1 MEKDFAEKR
10 FTEKEFIAFL
20 DEFEAKAIPLQIEMA
35 NARWLSQTTGRPED
49 LEKSGELSANYMKK
63 MSDPDA
69 FRKIV
74 GFREAATVQESLAAR
89 QLDMLYRNF
98 LRNQIDGQT
107 INELVQRQT
116 EISGDFVNFR
126 TELNGEKVSDN
137 VILDI
142 LGEETDNTVR
152 QQAWESSKKIG
163 VLVADKVIALVK
175 LRNRIARQL
184 GFSNFYCMSLTL
196 SELDVPEVFG
206 IFDKFKKL
214 SDGPFADVKKNLDRQ
229 LAQRFGVD
237 IAELRPW
244 HYSDPFFQEAPKTN
258 HVDLDSYYRGRN
270 LEELAVKYYDGIGL
284 EVRDILKRSDLYERE
299 GKCQHAFCM
308 DVDRQ
313 GDIRILAN
321 LRPDAKWM
329 TTLLHELGHAVYDK
343 YVDASLPHRLR
354 TTAHTLTTEAVAQL
368 NGRMSQDAVFL
379 HEIVGL
385 ERDEAE
391 ALAGELRQNLQ
402 LAQLI
407 FARWGMTVA
416 YFERS
421 MYSNPD
427 QDLNRLWWDLVEE
440 MQLLTRPEGR
450 NHQPDWAAKIHL
462 ANFPAYYQ
470 NYVLGEM
477 TASQLWAHLT
487 TKVVHA
493 PSIVGQLAT
502 GKFLIEQVFRPGAR
516 YHWNEMLQRA
526 TGEKLNPAHYL
537 KQFVG

>member
-1 MEKDFAEKR
+1 MEKGV
-10 FTEKEFIAFL
+10 TEKEFAAFL
-20 DEFEAKAIPLQIEMA
+20 QEFEAQAIPLQIEMA

-49 LEKSGELSANYMKK
+49 FQKSGALSAKHMKM
-63 MSDPDA
+63 MSDRAA
-69 FRKIV
+69 FQKLV
-74 GFREAATVQESLAAR
+74 QFRETGAVQEPLAAR

-98 LRNQIDGQT
+98 LRNQVDDQT
-107 INELVQRQT
+107 IAELVQRQT

-137 VILDI
+137 VIRDI
-142 LGEETDNTVR
+142 LDEETDSAVR
-152 QQAWESSKKIG
+152 QQAWEASKKIG
-163 VLVADKVIALVK
+163 ELVAEKVITLVK

-184 GFSNFYCMSLTL
+184 GFSDFYCMSLTL

-206 IFDKFKKL
+206 IFDEFKKL
-214 SDGPFADVKKNLDRQ
+214 SDQPFADAKKNLDRQ
-229 LAQRFGVD
+229 LAQRFGID
-237 IAELRPW
+237 MTQLRPW
-244 HYSDPFFQEAPKTN
+244 HYSDPFFQEAPKTGG
-258 HVDLDSYYRGRN
+258 VDLDSYYRGHN
-270 LEELAVKYYDGIGL
+270 LEELAVRYYDGIGL

-299 GKCQHAFCM
+299 GKCQHAFCT

-343 YVDASLPHRLR
+343 YVDSNLPHRLR
-354 TTAHTLTTEAVAQL
+354 TAAHTLTTEAVAQL

-385 ERDEAE
+385 ERDEAQ
-391 ALAGELRQNLQ
+391 ALAEKLQQNLQ
-402 LAQLI
+402 LSQLI

-440 MQLLTRPEGR
+440 IQLLTRPEGR
-450 NHQPDWAAKIHL
+450 HQPDWAAKIHL

-487 TKVVHA
+487 TKVMQA
-493 PSIVGQLAT
+493 PSIVGQPAA

-516 YHWNEMLQRA
+516 YHWNEMLQKA

-537 KQFVG
+537 KQFVS

>member
-1 MEKDFAEKR
+1 MEKGFTEKDF
-10 FTEKEFIAFL
+10 TVFL
-20 DEFEAKAIPLQIEMA
+20 EEFESKTIPLQIEMA
-35 NARWLSQTTGRPED
+35 KARWLSQTTGRPED
-49 LEKSGELSANYMKK
+49 LQRSSELNASYMKK
-63 MSDPDA
+63 MSDRDV
-69 FRKIV
+69 FQKIV
-74 GFREAATVQESLAAR
+74 GFREAGDVKEPLAAR

-98 LRNQIDGQT
+98 LRNQVDGQT
-107 INELVQRQT
+107 INELMQRQT

-142 LGEETDNTVR
+142 LGNETDNAIR
-152 QQAWESSKKIG
+152 QQAWEASKKIG
-163 VLVADKVIALVK
+163 GLVADKVIALVK
-175 LRNRIARQL
+175 LRNRVARQL
-184 GFSNFYCMSLTL
+184 GFPDFYNMSLTL
-196 SELDVPEVFG
+196 SELDVSEVFG
-206 IFDKFKKL
+206 IFDEFKRL
-214 SDGPFADVKKNLDRQ
+214 SDQPFAEVKRNLDRQ

-237 IAELRPW
+237 IAQLRPW

-258 HVDLDSYYRGRN
+258 RVDLDSYYRDKN
-270 LEELAVKYYDGIGL
+270 LDELATKYYDSIGL
-284 EVRDILKRSDLYERE
+284 EVRDILKRSDLYERD

-343 YVDASLPHRLR
+343 YIDPNLPHRLR
-354 TTAHTLTTEAVAQL
+354 TSAHTFTTEAVAQL

-385 ERDEAE
+385 RQDEAE
-391 ALAGELRQNLQ
+391 ALAEELKKNLQ
-402 LAQLI
+402 LSQLI
-407 FARWGMTVA
+407 FARWGITVA

-440 MQLLTRPEGR
+440 MQLLKRPEGR
-450 NHQPDWAAKIHL
+450 EHLPDWAAKIHL

-470 NYVLGEM
+470 NYVLGEI
-477 TASQLWAHLT
+477 TASQLWAYLT
-487 TKVVHA
+487 TKVVQS
-493 PSIVGQLAT
+493 PSIVGQPAA
-502 GKFLIEQVFRPGAR
+502 GKFLVEQVFRPGAR
-516 YHWNEMLQRA
+516 YHWNEMLRRA

-537 KQFVG
+537 KQFVD